1 MTETQK
7 FPMNDPKKYE
17 VSDSMLKGEEDIEL
31 DPGMNVDD
39 ILNEDDDF
47 ETPTLRNNKKT
58 LPTKQE
64 KPLIKVQ
71 SGNLFSEKTQNTK
84 GEDQH
89 MKFKNESGNWNT
101 DDQKTP
107 FGDSKNVG

>member
-1 MTETQK
+1 
-7 FPMNDPKKYE
+7 MNDPKKYE
-17 VSDSMLKGEEDIEL
+17 LSDSMLKGDEDIDL

-47 ETPTLRNNKKT
+47 ETPTLRNNNKKHI
-58 LPTKQE
+58 PPKHE

-71 SGNLFSEKTQNTK
+71 SGNLFSEKTPNTK
-84 GEDQH
+84 GEDPQI
-89 MKFKNESGNWNT
+89 KLKNESGNWNT